1 MEIASNKGV
10 IADASTP
17 AGRAGMSESEWR
29 EAIKFDSTDTGW
41 VIMSIGMAIGAGI
54 VFLPVQVGL
63 MGLWVFL
70 LSSVIGYPAMYL
82 FQRLFINTLAESPEC
97 KDYPSVISGYLG
109 KNWGILLGALYF
121 VMLVIWMFV
130 YSTAI
135 TNDSASYLHTF
146 GVTEGLLSDSPFYGL
161 VLICILV
168 AISSRG
174 EKLLFKISTGMVLFD
189 RSGHRTKFTNVGRM
203 LLERGRVLLEAA
215 DKLTTD
221 AEALARGWETHLTI
235 VTEALVPTPAFFPLI
250 DKLAAKANTQLA
262 IITEVLAGAW
272 ERLEQ
277 GRADI
282 VIAPDMHFRSSSE
295 INSRKLYTLMN
306 VYVAAPDHPI
316 HQEPEP
322 LSEVTRVKYRGIA
335 VADTARERPVL
346 TVQLLDK
353 QPRLT
358 VSTIED
364 KRQALLAGLGVATM
378 PYPMVEKDI
387 AEGRLRVV
395 SPESTSEI
403 DIIMAWRRDSMG
415 EAKSWCLREIP
426 KLFSGK

>member
-1 MEIASNKGV
+1 MAKERALTLEALRVMDAIDRRGSFAAA
-10 IADASTP
+10 ADEL
-17 AGRAGMSESEWR
+17 GRVPSA
-29 EAIKFDSTDTGW
+29 
-41 VIMSIGMAIGAGI
+41 
-54 VFLPVQVGL
+54 
-63 MGLWVFL
+63 
-70 LSSVIGYPAMYL
+70 LSYTM
-82 FQRLFINTLAESPEC
+82 Q
-97 KDYPSVISGYLG
+97 
-109 KNWGILLGALYF
+109 
-121 VMLVIWMFV
+121 
-130 YSTAI
+130 
-135 TNDSASYLHTF
+135 
-146 GVTEGLLSDSPFYGL
+146 
-161 VLICILV
+161 
-168 AISSRG
+168 
-174 EKLLFKISTGMVLFD
+174 KLEEELDVVLFD

-203 LLERGRVLLEAA
+203 LLEAA

-221 AEALARGWETHLTI
+221 AEALARGWETHLTL
-235 VTEALVPTPAFFPLI
+235 VSEALVPTPAFFPLVER
-250 DKLAAKANTQLA
+250 LATKANTQLS

-295 INSRKLYTLMN
+295 INSRKLYTLLN

-322 LSEVTRVKYRGIA
+322 LSEVTRVKYRGVA

-358 VSTIED
+358 VSSLED
-364 KRQALLAGLGVATM
+364 KRNALLAGLGVATM
-378 PYPMVEKDI
+378 PYPLVEQDI

-395 SPESTSEI
+395 SPESTSEV

-415 EAKSWCLREIP
+415 EAKAWCLREIP
-426 KLFSGK
+426 KLFAGK

>member
-1 MEIASNKGV
+1 MAKERALTLEALRVMDAIDRRGSFAAA
-10 IADASTP
+10 ADEL
-17 AGRAGMSESEWR
+17 GRVPSA
-29 EAIKFDSTDTGW
+29 
-41 VIMSIGMAIGAGI
+41 
-54 VFLPVQVGL
+54 
-63 MGLWVFL
+63 
-70 LSSVIGYPAMYL
+70 LSYTM
-82 FQRLFINTLAESPEC
+82 Q
-97 KDYPSVISGYLG
+97 
-109 KNWGILLGALYF
+109 
-121 VMLVIWMFV
+121 
-130 YSTAI
+130 
-135 TNDSASYLHTF
+135 
-146 GVTEGLLSDSPFYGL
+146 
-161 VLICILV
+161 
-168 AISSRG
+168 
-174 EKLLFKISTGMVLFD
+174 KLEEELDVVLFD

-221 AEALARGWETHLTI
+221 AEALARGWETHLTL

-250 DKLAAKANTQLA
+250 DRLAAKANTQLSL
-262 IITEVLAGAW
+262 ITEVLAGAW

-295 INSRKLYTLMN
+295 INSRKLYSLMN

-322 LSEVTRVKYRGIA
+322 LSEVTRVKYRGVA
-335 VADTARERPVL
+335 VAVL

-378 PYPMVEKDI
+378 PYSMVEQDI

-415 EAKSWCLREIP
+415 EAKAWCLREIP
-426 KLFSGK
+426 KLFAGK

>member
-1 MEIASNKGV
+1 MAKERALTLEALRVMDAIDCRGSSAAA
-10 IADASTP
+10 ADEL
-17 AGRAGMSESEWR
+17 GRVPSA
-29 EAIKFDSTDTGW
+29 
-41 VIMSIGMAIGAGI
+41 
-54 VFLPVQVGL
+54 
-63 MGLWVFL
+63 
-70 LSSVIGYPAMYL
+70 LSYTM
-82 FQRLFINTLAESPEC
+82 Q
-97 KDYPSVISGYLG
+97 
-109 KNWGILLGALYF
+109 
-121 VMLVIWMFV
+121 
-130 YSTAI
+130 
-135 TNDSASYLHTF
+135 
-146 GVTEGLLSDSPFYGL
+146 
-161 VLICILV
+161 
-168 AISSRG
+168 
-174 EKLLFKISTGMVLFD
+174 KLEEELDVVLFD

-235 VTEALVPTPAFFPLI
+235 VTEALVPTPPPVNRQTGGKSQHPTGNHHRSAGGGVGTAGAGGGRILLSRRIWISFLVG
-250 DKLAAKANTQLA
+250 DQLA
-262 IITEVLAGAW
+262 QALYVN
-272 ERLEQ
+272 ERL
-277 GRADI
+277 
-282 VIAPDMHFRSSSE
+282 
-295 INSRKLYTLMN
+295 N
-306 VYVAAPDHPI
+306 VAAPDHPI

-415 EAKSWCLREIP
+415 KAKSWCLREIP
-426 KLFSGK
+426 KLFNGK

>member
-1 MEIASNKGV
+1 MAKERALTLEALRVMDAIDRRGSFAAA
-10 IADASTP
+10 ADEL
-17 AGRAGMSESEWR
+17 GRVPSA
-29 EAIKFDSTDTGW
+29 
-41 VIMSIGMAIGAGI
+41 
-54 VFLPVQVGL
+54 
-63 MGLWVFL
+63 
-70 LSSVIGYPAMYL
+70 LSYTM
-82 FQRLFINTLAESPEC
+82 Q
-97 KDYPSVISGYLG
+97 
-109 KNWGILLGALYF
+109 
-121 VMLVIWMFV
+121 
-130 YSTAI
+130 
-135 TNDSASYLHTF
+135 
-146 GVTEGLLSDSPFYGL
+146 
-161 VLICILV
+161 
-168 AISSRG
+168 
-174 EKLLFKISTGMVLFD
+174 KLEEELDVVLFD

-235 VTEALVPTPAFFPLI
+235 VTEALVPTPA
-250 DKLAAKANTQLA
+250 
-262 IITEVLAGAW
+262 
-272 ERLEQ
+272 
-277 GRADI
+277 
-282 VIAPDMHFRSSSE
+282 
-295 INSRKLYTLMN
+295 LMN

-426 KLFSGK
+426 KLFAGK